1 MTTVCKKESYV
12 DWLLRPEGQLKSR
25 SLGVRMLLEYCRA
38 RRGATNDEINQDQ
51 ECSAPNVSDHSK
63 ETDATNLQ
71 SDEAVELC
79 AGMTVVISSRFK
91 RLNGQKAV
99 VLSLL
104 KEKVKVQMDNQ
115 EVKKFART
123 ALTVC
128 DPEKQGGPQ
137 KRQRT

>member
-1 MTTVCKKESYV
+1 MAA
-12 DWLLRPEGQLKSR
+12 KSR
-25 SLGVRMLLEYCRA
+25 RATQVTVLG
-38 RRGATNDEINQDQ
+38 DEDALGILSCKEGGDQINQDQ

-91 RLNGQKAV
+91 RLNGQKAT

-104 KEKVKVQMDNQ
+104 KDKVKVQMDNQ
-115 EVKKFART
+115 EVKKFAPT

-128 DPEKQGGPQ
+128 DSPENQGEPP